1 MSNTFEFDS
10 AAASKAAAALDGI
23 ADRLTT
29 ELSAVAPTLRVV
41 PAGADEVSARAA
53 TTANGVADDYLTG
66 AEAGAHEMT
75 KLAATLRAQVSEF
88 DQMETD
94 NTTGFNGPAA

>member
-10 AAASKAAAALDGI
+10 TAASKAAAALDGI

-29 ELSAVAPTLRVV
+29 ELTAVAPALHVA
-41 PAGADEVSARAA
+41 PAGTDEVSARAA

-66 AEAGAHEMT
+66 AEAGAHEMS

-94 NTTGFNGPAA
+94 NTTGFNGR

>member
-29 ELSAVAPTLRVV
+29 ELNAVAPTLRVV

-53 TTANGVADDYLTG
+53 TTANGVADDYLAG
-66 AEAGAHEMT
+66 AEAGAHEMS

-94 NTTGFNGPAA
+94 NTTGFTGPAA

>member
-41 PAGADEVSARAA
+41 PAGADEVSTRAA
-53 TTANGVADDYLTG
+53 TTASGVADDYLTG
-66 AEAGAHEMT
+66 AEAGAHEMN

>member
-29 ELSAVAPTLRVV
+29 ELTAVAPALHVA
-41 PAGADEVSARAA
+41 PAGTEEVSVRAA
-53 TTANGVADDYLTG
+53 NTANGVADDYLTG
-66 AEAGAHEMT
+66 AEAGAHEMN

-94 NTTGFNGPAA
+94 NTSGFNGQ

>member
-10 AAASKAAAALDGI
+10 TAASKAAAALDGI

-29 ELSAVAPTLRVV
+29 ELTAVAPTLRVA
-41 PAGADEVSARAA
+41 PAGTDEVSTRAA
-53 TTANGVADDYLTG
+53 TTANGVAEDYLSG
-66 AEAGAHEMT
+66 AEAGAREMS
-75 KLAATLRAQVSEF
+75 KLAATLRAQVAEF

-94 NTTGFNGPAA
+94 NTSGFAGPAV